1 MLIPS
6 RRRRLPNVYIDSLTL
21 KNFGPY
27 YGEHCFNFTTH
38 DDRCG
43 ILIGGKNGA
52 GKTHLLRALYLAVT
66 GETGVHDLK
75 KVEPSADA
83 TRFAFE
89 KSLNRRAES
98 EGEDTSLLQVT
109 LSQRDA
115 KGVRKAMISREIRHR
130 LNSGPVWRSYADRLD
145 GSGRIDDE
153 RHLEAL
159 RDAFLPRHLARFFF
173 FDAERGQNFS
183 LGQQDIVEGISRI
196 LGLWSYGELETDLR
210 QLIQNKIPRVFNS
223 SEGHEAA
230 RKLAEVTGQIV
241 TAQSQLANIEEELN
255 GFSVE
260 LRESEGELA
269 DIEERLKSLGAVD
282 PTELLRAQE
291 NRMKLSEARS
301 RLEAELTGTWETE
314 MPLALLGQYRRE
326 FHDYL
331 TQEEKRR
338 DWETSRAAVE
348 PKIPQVKQDVF
359 DAAPP
364 EFRLADDAF
373 AFYSSRLENALHRL
387 FHPPP
392 DGMAERAYTTDR
404 NDRSAQ
410 VRALLAISTA
420 SLSSIAELCSQT
432 ESTDADIRKLDTQLK
447 QLKQDA
453 AAMELG
459 AALHQDRGRLISQC
473 EGIRKRI
480 DDLSGQSGSLK
491 AKLAELR
498 REETNLTAVAGKA
511 RTGQTL
517 ISLAA
522 RYREAAAEI
531 RSRAADQLRQK
542 ISEHVGELWVEITE
556 RKREFLGMDFDK
568 TWNCL
573 LLRRDGKRTPW
584 DETNTSAGQ
593 RQVRMLAFYEAL
605 RRLAKLAPPLVV
617 DTPLGRLD
625 KEVKDSVLDK
635 LYLTGHQTII
645 LTTNSEIDPG
655 GPLLNRIGERLART
669 YTLHPRGREGSQNYE
684 VEVSNG
690 YFGEKV

>member
-1 MLIPS
+1 MPE
-6 RRRRLPNVYIDSLTL
+6 VYIDSLTL
-21 KNFGPY
+21 RNFGPY
-27 YGEHCFNFTTH
+27 YGEHSFDFTTH
-38 DDRCG
+38 GDRCG

-75 KVEPSADA
+75 KVETSADA

-98 EGEDTSLLQVT
+98 EGEDTSLLEVT

-115 KGVRKAMISREIRHR
+115 KGVRRATISREIRHR
-130 LNSGPVWRSYADRLD
+130 PSGPVWRSYADRLD
-145 GSGRIDDE
+145 GSGRIEDE
-153 RHLEAL
+153 GHMEAL

-196 LGLWSYGELETDLR
+196 LGLWSYAELETDIR
-210 QLIQNKIPRVFNS
+210 QLINYKIPRVYNA

-230 RKLAEVTGQIV
+230 RKLAEITGQIV
-241 TAQSQLANIEEELN
+241 TAEGQLSNIDEELSGIAVELGGSEEEL
-255 GFSVE
+255 
-260 LRESEGELA
+260 A
-269 DIEERLKSLGAVD
+269 DVEERLKSLGAVD
-282 PTELLRAQE
+282 PTELERAQE
-291 NRMKLSEARS
+291 SRMELSKARS
-301 RLEAELTGTWETE
+301 RLEAELTAAWETE
-314 MPLALLGQYRRE
+314 MPLALLGRYRRE

-331 TQEEKRR
+331 MQEEKRR

-373 AFYSSRLENALHRL
+373 AFYSTRLEDALHRL

-392 DGMAERAYTTDR
+392 EGMAERTYTTDR

-410 VRALLAISTA
+410 VRAQLAMPTA
-420 SLSSIAELCSQT
+420 SLRGIAELCAQA
-432 ESTDADIRKLDTQLK
+432 ESTDADIRKLDTQLR
-447 QLKQDA
+447 QLKQSDA
-453 AAMELG
+453 AVELG
-459 AALHQDRGRLISQC
+459 AALHQDRGRLANQC
-473 EGIRKRI
+473 EGLRKKAS
-480 DDLSGQSGSLK
+480 DLSVQSESMK

-498 REETNLTAVAGKA
+498 REESNLTAVVGRA

-531 RSRAADQLRQK
+531 RLRAADQLRRE
-542 ISEHVGELWVEITE
+542 ISEHVGDLWVEITQ
-556 RKREFLGMDFDK
+556 RQHEFHGMDFDK
-568 TWNCL
+568 NWKCL
-573 LLRRDGKRTPW
+573 LLRRDGRRAPW
-584 DETNTSAGQ
+584 EDANTSAGQ

-625 KEVKDSVLDK
+625 KEVKDSVLDN

-655 GPLLNRIGERLART
+655 GPLLNRIERKLARA

-684 VEVSNG
+684 VEVSND